1 MKPYFHEEV
10 KAKLES
16 HSSSE
21 VSTIPVT
28 LNSELVS
35 SLRNRLPRDK
45 RDTAYVLLDIRAYN
59 AFVHD
64 DDLLLLFDPVPYHE
78 AVIAGHFGTL
88 MGMDM
93 FTDGIYNPDQRI
105 LPAHRIYIMAADGS
119 EGYGS
124 AVKP

>member
-1 MKPYFHEEV
+1 MQYSPEEI

-16 HSSSE
+16 HCNSE
-21 VSTIPVT
+21 VSTVPVT

-35 SLRNRLPRDK
+35 ALRNKLPRDK

-59 AFVHD
+59 ALVHD
-64 DDLLLLFDPVPYHE
+64 DDLLLLFDPVPQHE
-78 AVIAGHFGTL
+78 AVMAGHFGAL

-105 LPAHRIYIMAADGS
+105 LPVHRIYVIAADGS